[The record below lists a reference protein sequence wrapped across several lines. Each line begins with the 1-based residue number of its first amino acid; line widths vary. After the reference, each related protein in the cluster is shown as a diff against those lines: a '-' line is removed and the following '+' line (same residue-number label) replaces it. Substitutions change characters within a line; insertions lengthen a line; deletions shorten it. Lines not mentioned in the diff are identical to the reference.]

1 MTLVVAVG
9 SVKGTGGASTTALG
23 LAAALGERGEAVLVE
38 ADPSGGSLLGWCP
51 TLGATAGGLYEAVF
65 DRDRNL
71 GWVRQSLGDISVV
84 VAHGDPYRI
93 SAALERPRSWRQMF
107 DRLDADVVMV
117 DVGRLFPGSPA
128 LPLAGGADRLVLV
141 SPPAPAPL
149 AATVEWIGRGGQHSA
164 TDARLDSER
173 MRIVSVDV
181 SPRGR
186 HRVDP
191 GRLSAEIGDAYVGHV
206 PFDDAAVELVCRG
219 SSLAHRSL
227 RRSSFA
233 WAVRSI
239 GERVLDPSRVRLVGA

>member
-1 MTLVVAVG
+1 MKLVVAVG
-9 SVKGTGGASTTALG
+9 AVKGTGGASATALG
-23 LAAALGERGEAVLVE
+23 LAAAFGESREAVLVE

-51 TLGATAGGLYEAVF
+51 TLRSEAGGLYEAVF
-65 DRDRNL
+65 DRDRTL

-93 SAALERPRSWRQMF
+93 SVALERPRSWRQMF
-107 DRLDADVVMV
+107 DRLDADVVVV

-128 LPLAGGADRLVLV
+128 LPLVGSADRLVLV
-141 SPPAPAPL
+141 CPPEPGPL
-149 AATVEWIGRGGQHSA
+149 AATMEWVGRGGQHTAS
-164 TDARLDSER
+164 DARLDAD
-173 MRIVSVDV
+173 RIRTVSVDV

-191 GRLSAEIGDAYVGHV
+191 GRLLAELGDRYVGHV
-206 PFDDAAVELVCRG
+206 PFDDSAVELLCRG
-219 SSLAHRSL
+219 ASLSHRTL

-239 GERVLDPSRVRLVGA
+239 SESVMDPLRVRVVG